1 MSHRTLHPVMSM
13 KDRDERIRAMLALR
27 AGAIEDAFLDAGHA
41 PDHVDAEGVEH
52 CRVATHPTWLGA
64 SRTDD

>member
-1 MSHRTLHPVMSM
+1 MSM

-27 AGAIEDAFLDAGHA
+27 AGALEDAFLDAGHA
-41 PDHVDAEGVEH
+41 PDPIDAEGVEH
-52 CRVATHPTWLGA
+52 CRVASAPAWLGG